1 MGVSSRRLRK
11 RHRVRSSGSTSRIN
25 GGRTSATPAL
35 IDRTC
40 ANTLSVKDPSRAGH
54 DLVRNF
60 QHHLAGGGVG
70 VGGSDHR
77 APGFGFLGGGHCG
90 HGCCLRIGALSWS
103 CGQRWSARPRR
114 CGMRGVSPRPPG
126 YQGSR
131 SVVGWLAPV
140 EPRPGRAHLNGPLCT
155 PVQAHRE
162 RAAGDRT
169 RAALLAV
176 LGGGERA
183 VAAVRAG
190 SAPPPTTTSGGPY

>member
-114 CGMRGVSPRPPG
+114 CGMRGGVASTPGLPGVEVSCRVA
-126 YQGSR
+126 GS
-131 SVVGWLAPV
+131 
-140 EPRPGRAHLNGPLCT
+140 GRATSRPRTLHGPCVRRYRRT
-155 PVQAHRE
+155 VSGPRVI
-162 RAAGDRT
+162 RT